1 MPHIPV
7 LAKEIISLLEVK
19 PDAIYVDGTLGGA
32 GHSKL
37 ILENL
42 ESNGHL
48 YSFDQDGEV
57 IKRLK
62 NEAKVH
68 NNWTLVHENFSEI
81 YNYCHQQK
89 LEITGGILLDL
100 GLSSIQLDDPQRG
113 FSFQHDSKLDM
124 RLNPDAD
131 LSADDVIN
139 AYNETE
145 LADLIYKYGEERK
158 SRQIAA
164 SIIKNRPIH
173 STLKLGEL
181 IKTIYA
187 RGSHGKTFRIH
198 PATQTFQALRIY
210 INRELEVLE
219 EILELDFTIL
229 KPGAII
235 AIISFHSLE
244 DRIVKNAFRKYAKEG
259 QLEILT
265 KKPIIASE
273 EECKL
278 NPRSRSAKLRVARV
292 KS

>member
-1 MPHIPV
+1 MSHIPV
-7 LAKEIISLLEVK
+7 LAQEIISLLEIK
-19 PDAIYVDGTLGGA
+19 PGQVYIDGTLGGA

-37 ILENL
+37 ILEKL
-42 ESNGHL
+42 QGQGKL

-57 IKRLK
+57 IDRLK
-62 NEAKVH
+62 NEAKAYS
-68 NNWTLVHENFSEI
+68 NWTLVHDNFAEI
-81 YNYCHQQK
+81 YNYCQQHTI
-89 LEITGGILLDL
+89 EITGGILLDL
-100 GLSSIQLDDPQRG
+100 GLSSIQLDDPNRG

-124 RLNPDAD
+124 RLNPDAE

-139 AYNETE
+139 SYNETE

-164 SIIKNRPIH
+164 TIIKNRPIH

-187 RGSHGKTFRIH
+187 RGSNGKTFRIH
-198 PATQTFQALRIY
+198 PATQSFQALRIY

-219 EILELDFTIL
+219 EILELDFTVL

-292 KS
+292 RL